1 MQPLKMTEVALSGK
15 RVLIREDLNVP
26 LKDGVITSD
35 TRIRAAIPTLRLALD
50 AGAKVLIMA
59 HLGRPEEGVE
69 AARFSLAPVAKRL
82 AELLEFPVPLLTN
95 WIEGDNGDW
104 GDMALCENVRF
115 LKGEKANGEALSQ
128 RMAALCD
135 VYIMDAFGCSHRAHA
150 STHGVARFAPQA
162 CAGLL
167 LSDELEAL
175 HRALDEPARPLI
187 AVVGGAKV
195 SSKLEGLSA
204 LSSVVD
210 GLVVGGGIANTFLA
224 AKGYAVGRSL
234 MEIDLLKAAST
245 LMEKL
250 EREERSFPLPED
262 VVVAKEF
269 SAEANAQIKAVD
281 EVAVDEMILDIGP
294 ASAKHLADLLAEA
307 GTIVWNGPVGAF
319 ELAPFAS
326 GSKTIAQAIAKSPAF
341 SVAGGGDTLAAI
353 EKFGVTDD
361 ISYISTGG
369 GAFLEFLEGKELPAV
384 SMLEQRAQEL
394 K

>member
-1 MQPLKMTEVALSGK
+1 MLPLNMTEIELSGK

-26 LKDGVITSD
+26 LANGVITSD

-50 AGAKVLIMA
+50 AGAKILIMA
-59 HLGRPEEGVE
+59 HLGRPKEGLEEDC
-69 AARFSLAPVAKRL
+69 FSLAPVAKRL
-82 AELLEFPVPLLTN
+82 SELLARPVPLLKN
-95 WIEGDNGDW
+95 WIDGDVTDGGDI
-104 GDMALCENVRF
+104 ALCENVRF
-115 LKGEKANGEALSQ
+115 LKGEKANDEALAQ

-150 STHGVARFAPQA
+150 STHGVARLAPQA

-167 LSDELEAL
+167 LSTELEAL

-204 LSSVVD
+204 LSAVVD

-224 AKGYAVGRSL
+224 AKGYAVGNSL
-234 MEIDLLKAAST
+234 MEADLLGAAGT
-245 LMEKL
+245 LMTKL
-250 EREERSFPLPED
+250 EQEGRRFPLPED

-269 SAEANAQIKAVD
+269 SAEADAQIKPVG
-281 EVAVDEMILDIGP
+281 EVAENEMILDIGP
-294 ASAKHLADLLAEA
+294 ESAEQLADLLAKA

-319 ELAPFAS
+319 ELEPFAS
-326 GSKTIAQAIAKSPAF
+326 GSKTIAQAIAASPAF

-384 SMLEQRAQEL
+384 TMLEKRAQESM
-394 K
+394 